1 MAVDSAESE
10 ADLRREGYELREG
23 EIEPNVRR
31 AGFVLGSRAGMIPS
45 DDKPILAF
53 KAEPGDTSS
62 LQLIASDCLGRPRRA
77 AHDLAKRRIF
87 EVGQPGTVGTLRQEQ
102 VP

>member
-62 LQLIASDCLGRPRRA
+62 LQLIASGAHGERPMILQSGAYSRLVNPA
-77 AHDLAKRRIF
+77 
-87 EVGQPGTVGTLRQEQ
+87 P
-102 VP
+102 